1 MGREEDGTER
11 DLVSSVQGLRCK
23 FHLAFSD
30 RKKMDSFSLFCNQL
44 ETQPDFPFAWNDI
57 HPPCSLLRGRLV
69 MNQDLAYLS
78 LLKWC
83 FLCFAPITLASQK
96 EPETK
101 LKPKLPARKNSFNIW
116 DKVIA
121 ILISHLNRIMGRGY
135 EQNVK
140 IHSSS
145 LLIN

>member
-1 MGREEDGTER
+1 
-11 DLVSSVQGLRCK
+11 
-23 FHLAFSD
+23 
-30 RKKMDSFSLFCNQL
+30 MDTFSLFCNQL
-44 ETQPDFPFAWNDI
+44 ETQPDFPFAWNDT

-83 FLCFAPITLASQK
+83 FLYFVPITLAFTWQE

-101 LKPKLPARKNSFNIW
+101 LKDKLPTRKNSCNIW
-116 DKVIA
+116 DKVIV

-135 EQNVK
+135 EQNM
-140 IHSSS
+140 
-145 LLIN
+145 